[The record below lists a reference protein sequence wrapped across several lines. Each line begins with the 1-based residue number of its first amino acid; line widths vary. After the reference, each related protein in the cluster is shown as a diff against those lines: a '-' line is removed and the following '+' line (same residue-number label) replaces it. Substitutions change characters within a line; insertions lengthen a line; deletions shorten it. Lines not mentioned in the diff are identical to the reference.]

1 MTSAKEISRRPRRVF
16 PRIPQRQVKVLD
28 LVGVYGEGLFV
39 LAHCT
44 EQQRPL
50 LKQH

>member
-1 MTSAKEISRRPRRVF
+1 MIKGNFEKATEDF
-16 PRIPQRQVKVLD
+16 PRIPQSQVKVLN
-28 LVGVYGEGLFV
+28 LVGVYCEGLFV